1 MPRAFPQA
9 GKRDIMYVSHL
20 KLRNWRNFTKA
31 DVDFQETV
39 YVIGPNASGKS
50 NLLDIFRFMR
60 DIVNPKGG
68 GLQQALAS
76 RGGLTKVRS
85 LAARKQ
91 PQVELEFE
99 LRATLEDQVTPPD
112 WKYVLSFNSE
122 GRGKQRPII
131 LKEEAYKKDR
141 RLFVRPDKDDESDR
155 ERLTQTYLQQTNIN
169 KDFRD
174 IASFFEQVLYLHL
187 VPQLLKYSDQLS
199 FRHME
204 SDPFGQGFLEEIAET
219 QQRTREFRLKTIA
232 SVLLKVI
239 PNFKHLHFLKDATTG
254 RPHLEMLYNH
264 WRPKAGWQRED
275 QFSDGT
281 LRMIAMLWTLLAS
294 NSMILLEEP
303 ELSLHKRIVEQI
315 PDLIYKTRQSRKKSG
330 GQIVIST
337 HSEAMLSGKSIEG
350 NFLILKPGKGGEA
363 TSIDA
368 PSDSD
373 KRAMRNGLSPA
384 DVLLPQTASTIKNI

>member
-1 MPRAFPQA
+1 
-9 GKRDIMYVSHL
+9 MYISNL

-50 NLLDIFRFMR
+50 NLLDVFRFMR

-68 GLQQALAS
+68 GLQQALAT

-85 LAARKQ
+85 LAARKL

-99 LRATLEDQVTPPD
+99 LRATLENQDTPPD
-112 WKYVLSFNSE
+112 WKYVLWFNSE
-122 GRGKQRPII
+122 GKGKQRPII
-131 LKEEAYKKDR
+131 LKEEAYR
-141 RLFVRPDKDDESDR
+141 EGHQLFVRPEEEDKSDP
-155 ERLTQTYLQQTNIN
+155 ERLTQTYLQQTNKN
-169 KDFRD
+169 RDFRD

-219 QQRTREFRLKTIA
+219 QQRTRDFRLKMVEGI
-232 SVLLKVI
+232 LLKVI
-239 PNFKHLHFLKDATTG
+239 PNLEQLRFLKDEITG

-281 LRMIAMLWTLLAS
+281 LRMIAILWTLLAS

-303 ELSLHKRIVEQI
+303 ELSLHNRIVEQI

-330 GQIVIST
+330 GQIIIST
-337 HSEAMLSGKSIEG
+337 HSEAMLSSKSIEG
-350 NFLILKPGKGGEA
+350 NFLILKPGIDGEA

-373 KRAMRNGLSPA
+373 NEAMRAGLSPA
-384 DVLLPQTASTIKNI
+384 DVLFPQTALTIKKI